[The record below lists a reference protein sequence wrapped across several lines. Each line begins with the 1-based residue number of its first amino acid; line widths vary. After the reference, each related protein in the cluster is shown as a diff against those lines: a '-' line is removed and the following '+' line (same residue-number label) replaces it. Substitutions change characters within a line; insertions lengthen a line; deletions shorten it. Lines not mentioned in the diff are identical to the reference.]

1 MSAGGNISM
10 SKQFRLNFYSANL
23 VSDKVCAVRKRMMT
37 NSAFWSLQLVA
48 VSLYTKDT
56 QIVHGGVNPRNEND
70 WALEGGPIRVL
81 GGTPTV
87 GLGGEALSI
96 HSLLH

>member
-10 SKQFRLNFYSANL
+10 SKQFRLKFYSANL

-37 NSAFWSLQLVA
+37 NSAFWSRRLMA

-56 QIVHGGVNPRNEND
+56 QIVHGGVNR
-70 WALEGGPIRVL
+70 
-81 GGTPTV
+81 GTKM
-87 GLGGEALSI
+87 I
-96 HSLLH
+96 